1 MPCPWERSSSS
12 LTHQPGSKSV
22 EHCDS
27 VKDMGSPSQPR
38 FHVLAPNLCF
48 LIYDMG
54 IAGSPLRVGCKVQ
67 MRPFK
72 SHGYGQCSVN
82 GGTLWLYQPLG
93 SFHGPLL
100 TIFRTLFALCVAAVS
115 SPAPPPWKVVGIP
128 DPSGPLLA
136 PLEQELAGWGV
147 GRHPLP
153 YASCYLGEN
162 SPRIPPTTRADISR
176 QTLEPALW
184 RIGR

>member
-1 MPCPWERSSSS
+1 M
-12 LTHQPGSKSV
+12 
-22 EHCDS
+22 
-27 VKDMGSPSQPR
+27 
-38 FHVLAPNLCF
+38 LAPNLSF
-48 LIYDMG
+48 LICDMG
-54 IAGSPLRVGCKVQ
+54 ITGSPLRIGCKIQ
-67 MRPFK
+67 MRPLK
-72 SHGYGQCSVN
+72 SRGYGQCSMN
-82 GGTLWLYQPLG
+82 GGTLWLIGGAFGVLSWTLAHHPQDPL
-93 SFHGPLL
+93 SV
-100 TIFRTLFALCVAAVS
+100 LCVAAVS
-115 SPAPPPWKVVGIP
+115 SPAPPPWEVVGIP

-147 GRHPLP
+147 GCHPLP